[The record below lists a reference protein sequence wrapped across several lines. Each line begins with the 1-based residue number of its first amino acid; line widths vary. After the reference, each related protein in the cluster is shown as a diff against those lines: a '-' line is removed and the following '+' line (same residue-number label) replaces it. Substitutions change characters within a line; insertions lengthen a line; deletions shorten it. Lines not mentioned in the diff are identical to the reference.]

1 MTFMDHPTATVRAFP
16 VALARALDELL
27 PSRSPSR
34 CRRRDRTLRRPTARR
49 LQQRGLIDWSDGRR
63 GGRSKPATAMGRIVQ
78 WLLETRGPDWWKWLV
93 VRLVKAHLG
102 RTDAL
107 TDDQVSLGATAADP
121 VLITQTGGP

>member
-1 MTFMDHPTATVRAFP
+1 
-16 VALARALDELL
+16 
-27 PSRSPSR
+27 
-34 CRRRDRTLRRPTARR
+34 
-49 LQQRGLIDWSDGRR
+49 
-63 GGRSKPATAMGRIVQ
+63 MGRIVQ